1 LLLLLYCSAYLVFE
15 CRCMSDGVLIQFVC
29 QVFNLVVIQNK
40 VYQRFVCVVFVVPI
54 APTRIT

>member
-1 LLLLLYCSAYLVFE
+1 
-15 CRCMSDGVLIQFVC
+15 MSDGVLIQFVC